1 MEIGSLDINKTKKN
15 DIGKPK
21 PIANKARKC
30 PKGTMYVPSRD
41 ECLPT
46 DEAKEIIN
54 GEKAE
59 EKLRKTAERLKNKEI
74 KEAEIKAQ
82 KAEEKAKKQVIRQEE
97 KKKKEV
103 EKELLKGDP
112 KSRKKITGN
121 ITIDERNIPKQNSEA
136 TWEFRDS
143 KVGPVASLF
152 NSKIDSKIVTKV
164 EEKKIEEPKVVKKVE
179 VPTIEVSTIEK
190 PKVEQPKGKL
200 DSLTTA
206 LGSLSLNV
214 KNDQAKEVPPTMPK
228 IPEKVTD
235 DVDGVLSS
243 AFASINLKDKNGN
256 TAEPPE
262 KQTNFLG
269 NDDVVDEVK
278 VVEDEFDVEEENDD
292 DSDEGNSRRENT
304 ETFFID
310 KHNAAL
316 FKKERDEFSTTK
328 VGNDFLYPD
337 LNDKEFN
344 VKLSSKKEFNQHK
357 YEGIINKNIE
367 EEANKACQSEFEILP
382 HQQFVKNFMS
392 LDTPYNSLLLYHELG
407 TGKTCSAIGITEEMR
422 QYMKQT
428 GIQKKIM
435 IIASPNVQDNFK
447 LQLFDANKLKQI
459 QNGAWNLDTCVGNS
473 LLKEI
478 NLSEMDKLPRER
490 VVKTIK
496 GLIKRYYRF
505 MGYDS
510 VALYSDSEI
519 KNLKRK
525 LNRKKQDSSFLE
537 DTQNDLPEIMDLEP
551 IRENDDE
558 ETKLNKMKVIRKL
571 REKFDH
577 RLIVIDEFHNIVAKK
592 ETSKKSSAKI
602 ILQIVRYCKF
612 TRFLL
617 LSATP
622 LYNSHEE
629 ILWITNMMNLNDKRA
644 VITMNQVF
652 DKEGN
657 FIKEKKDGNGIVLHE
672 SGQDLL
678 RRKLTGYVSYVRGE
692 NPYTFPF
699 RVYPKDFA
707 VKENQFTNY
716 PATTKHFN
724 GTEIKH
730 PPKNY
735 VLNNLF
741 MNKLG
746 NYQLKVHSALIH
758 NLNTIAKF
766 ESKEKFG
773 FRDLI
778 KPLSS
783 LNMTY
788 PSEVFFKHLEEKPDT
803 PYVGPINDLHGKDGL
818 RNVMNFET
826 STGLYGVSFNYEYK
840 PQILE
845 KYGKIFSLEHIGKYS
860 CKIAAICNAI
870 QNSTGIVLVYSRY
883 LEGGLLP
890 LALALEEMGISRYSY
905 SSHVR
910 SFLKEKQPV
919 LNPLTMK
926 PKTAKDEFTAKYAMI
941 TGTSAYSQSN
951 ELDIELITNPS
962 NFDGRH
968 VKVVL
973 ISEAGSEGLDFKN
986 IRQVHILDPWYNMS
1000 RIEQVIGRA
1009 VRNKSHC
1016 IFPLSKRNVEIYMH
1030 ATHDG
1035 TELET
1040 ADIYM
1045 YRLSEEKAIQIGQ
1058 ITRIMKESA
1067 VDCILNMNQ
1076 NNFTEEK
1083 MGVEIDIELSSNKKI
1098 KYKVGDTSF
1107 SGKCDY
1113 MEECEF
1119 TCKPTMPETT
1129 VINSTSYNIHHVSI
1143 NHERIAKRVRQLF
1156 RDRSFFTLKDLI
1168 KELQIGNPYPLEEI
1182 YYTISQFL
1190 KNKSEWLVCNQKL
1203 GYLIKKNNI
1212 YAFQPNDIKNQRASI
1227 FERTIPLD
1235 HKPISVTIDL
1245 PEDTGRVN
1253 KNLSEE
1259 EQKIIPPTTLRI
1271 TPPPQSNSLAKPK
1284 AVLVIKPKESN
1295 KKEPEL
1301 KVSAMGKIV
1310 PTESSSE
1317 RAYEDII
1324 TLLNETVTFWNQ
1336 DSYKYVSAAANDRME
1351 KSKELKHVGIRS
1363 LTVLTSVHNMDKDE
1377 MMYYLIFHK
1386 LDTCV
1391 FREKIKY
1398 VRAIFKDKSDF
1409 TKEVT
1414 ESFTNVEDVMYSYFR
1429 KKMFKPADV
1438 DYHVLC
1444 MTKEKK
1450 NVFMVFKNKEW
1461 REILATEK
1469 DNADIKV
1476 WKLSLNKSQKV
1487 LEKVR
1492 REFKSNVE
1500 KESIFGF
1507 MGILKNSE
1515 IDGYGFKNKNV
1526 LQTRNALGATCEQ
1539 ANRDM
1544 IINKLSILLD
1554 IMGIPTSQV
1563 EMVYDLVKN
1572 TDLLYV
1578 PIKDRSLRINKHH
1591 VCLIFELLLRHFSRK
1606 EKLPWF
1612 LDLEESLETD
1622 IIHLSIAKSIVG
1634 SQNVFDIVKK

>member
-1 MEIGSLDINKTKKN
+1 MQTDSLDKNKTKKN
-15 DIGKPK
+15 DIVKTK
-21 PIANKARKC
+21 VIANKTRKC
-30 PKGTMYVPSRD
+30 PKGTMYVASRD
-41 ECLPT
+41 DCFPT
-46 DEAKEIIN
+46 AEAKDIIN

-59 EKLRKTAERLKNKEI
+59 EKLRKAAERLEAKRLKDAATKKLKE
-74 KEAEIKAQ
+74 
-82 KAEEKAKKQVIRQEE
+82 EEKLKKDLI
-97 KKKKEV
+97 KKDDKKRKDA
-103 EKELLKGDP
+103 EKEKMKADAKTG
-112 KSRKKITGN
+112 RKKIPGN
-121 ITIDERNIPKQNSEA
+121 MIFKDQPLEQVK
-136 TWEFRDS
+136 WEFKDDT
-143 KVGPVASLF
+143 VGKTLSVFDRKEDL
-152 NSKIDSKIVTKV
+152 VTVKA
-164 EEKKIEEPKVVKKVE
+164 EPKGMIE
-179 VPTIEVSTIEK
+179 TITSAFGALSL
-190 PKVEQPKGKL
+190 KGKE
-200 DSLTTA
+200 A
-206 LGSLSLNV
+206 AAEV
-214 KNDQAKEVPPTMPK
+214 ENDP
-228 IPEKVTD
+228 
-235 DVDGVLSS
+235 LSS
-243 AFASINLKDKNGN
+243 ALASMNLNNKTDEPTIKNL
-256 TAEPPE
+256 
-262 KQTNFLG
+262 LG
-269 NDDVVDEVK
+269 DHESDDNAMK
-278 VVEDEFDVEEENDD
+278 VVEDEFDEEQDIEDGNDD
-292 DSDEGNSRRENT
+292 DSSKRDNT

-310 KHNAAL
+310 KHNATL
-316 FKKERDEFSTTK
+316 FKKEREEFMSEK

-337 LNDKEFN
+337 LNDNRFN
-344 VKLSSKKEFNQHK
+344 IKISSKKEFNQHK
-357 YEGIINKNIE
+357 YEGVINKNIE
-367 EEANKACQSEFEILP
+367 EEANKACQSDFKILP
-382 HQQFVKNFMS
+382 HQQFVKKFMS

-428 GIQKKIM
+428 GVQKKIM

-447 LQLFDANKLKQI
+447 LQLFDAKKLKQI

-478 NLSEMDKLPRER
+478 NLSEMEKLPRER

-525 LNRKKQDSSFLE
+525 LKRKKQDSTFLE
-537 DTQNDLPEIMDLEP
+537 NTQNELPEIMDLEP

-571 REKFDH
+571 RDKFDH

-629 ILWITNMMNLNDKRA
+629 ILWVTNMMNLNDKRA

-652 DKEGN
+652 DKKGN
-657 FIKEKKDGNGIVLHE
+657 FIQESRKNGVVIQE

-707 VKENQFTNY
+707 LKENQFTSLT
-716 PATTKHFN
+716 ATTKHFN
-724 GTEIKH
+724 GSDIKN

-746 NYQLKVHSALIH
+746 NYQLKVHSTLIH
-758 NLNTIAKF
+758 HLNTIAKF
-766 ESKEKFG
+766 EAKEKFG

-778 KPLSS
+778 QPLSS

-788 PSEVFFKHLEEKPDT
+788 PSPAFYNHLEENPNT
-803 PYVGPINDLHGKDGL
+803 PYTGSINELHGKDGL
-818 RNVMNFET
+818 RNTMDFET
-826 STGLYGVSFNYEYK
+826 SSGLYGASFNYEYK
-840 PQILE
+840 PNILE

-860 CKIAAICNAI
+860 CKIEAICKAI
-870 QNSTGIVLVYSRY
+870 LNSTGIVLVYSRY

-890 LALALEEMGISRYSY
+890 LALALEEMGLSRYSY
-905 SSHVR
+905 SSHIR

-926 PKTAKDEFTAKYAMI
+926 AKSAKDEYTAKYAMI

-951 ELDIELITNPS
+951 EMDIELITNPS
-962 NFDGRH
+962 NFDGKH

-1016 IFPLSKRNVEIYMH
+1016 IFPLSQRNVEIYMH

-1035 TELET
+1035 SDLET

-1076 NNFTEEK
+1076 NNFTAEQ
-1083 MGVEIDIELSSNKKI
+1083 MGLEIEIELASNKKI
-1098 KYKVGDTSF
+1098 NYTVGDTSF

-1113 MEECEF
+1113 MEKCEF
-1119 TCKPTMPETT
+1119 ICKPTMSETAS
-1129 VINSTSYNIHHVSI
+1129 INSSSYNIHHVSI

-1156 RDRSFFTLKDLI
+1156 RDRTFFTLKDLI

-1190 KNKSEWLVCNQKL
+1190 KNKTEWLVCNQKL

-1212 YAFQPNDIKNQRASI
+1212 YAFQPNDIKNLQASL
-1227 FERTIPLD
+1227 FERSIPLD

-1245 PEDTGRVN
+1245 PEDTQRVDSTNSSASEAEKTNDLLIAPPQPLPSKSN
-1253 KNLSEE
+1253 KSVAV
-1259 EQKIIPPTTLRI
+1259 I
-1271 TPPPQSNSLAKPK
+1271 TPKTNPK
-1284 AVLVIKPKESN
+1284 
-1295 KKEPEL
+1295 KKEET
-1301 KVSAMGKIV
+1301 KVSALGKMV
-1310 PTESSSE
+1310 QTDSSPE
-1317 RAYEDII
+1317 KAYDELIAF
-1324 TLLNETVTFWNQ
+1324 LNDTVTFWNQ
-1336 DSYKYVSAAANDRME
+1336 DSYKYVSGAANDRME
-1351 KSKELKHVGIRS
+1351 KSKELKHVGIRT
-1363 LTVLTSVHNMDKDE
+1363 LTVLTTVHNMEKSE
-1377 MMYYLIFHK
+1377 MLYYLIFHK
-1386 LDTCV
+1386 LDTCI
-1391 FREKIKY
+1391 FREKMKY
-1398 VRAIFKDKSDF
+1398 VNSIFKEDSDF
-1409 TKEVT
+1409 AKSIVHTY
-1414 ESFTNVEDVMYSYFR
+1414 NNNIEDIVYSYFR
-1429 KKMFKPADV
+1429 QKIFKPPDT
-1438 DYHVLC
+1438 DYYVMCLA
-1444 MTKEKK
+1444 KEKK
-1450 NVFMVFKNKEW
+1450 NMIMVFKKKEW

-1469 DNADIKV
+1469 DNADTRK
-1476 WKLSLNKSQKV
+1476 WRLSLNKSENV

-1492 REFKSNVE
+1492 REFKSNEE

-1507 MGILKNSE
+1507 MAILKNSE

-1554 IMGIPTSQV
+1554 IMGIPTTHV

-1591 VCLIFELLLRHFSRK
+1591 VCLVYELLLRHFSRK
-1606 EKLPWF
+1606 ENLPWF

-1622 IIHLSIAKSIVG
+1622 IIHLSIAKSVVG
-1634 SQNVFDIVKK
+1634 TQNVFDIVKK

>member
-1 MEIGSLDINKTKKN
+1 METESLDKNKTKKN
-15 DIGKPK
+15 DIAK
-21 PIANKARKC
+21 PIANKTRKRIC
-30 PKGTMYVPSRD
+30 PKGTMFVASRG
-41 ECLPT
+41 ECFPIA
-46 DEAKEIIN
+46 EAKDILS

-59 EKLRKTAERLKNKEI
+59 EKLRKATERLELKAIAKALKDDEKSK
-74 KEAEIKAQ
+74 KEAIK
-82 KAEEKAKKQVIRQEE
+82 KEEKAKKDAER
-97 KKKKEV
+97 
-103 EKELLKGDP
+103 GN
-112 KSRKKITGN
+112 KKITGKVVLFN
-121 ITIDERNIPKQNSEA
+121 DAPKTTEPEN
-136 TWEFRDS
+136 WEFKGDR
-143 KVGPVASLF
+143 VTRVASLF
-152 NSKIDSKIVTKV
+152 DTK
-164 EEKKIEEPKVVKKVE
+164 KADIMKADIMKADAD
-179 VPTIEVSTIEK
+179 EK
-190 PKVEQPKGKL
+190 PKGMFDTLASVF
-200 DSLTTA
+200 
-206 LGSLSLNV
+206 GSLSLNG
-214 KNDQAKEVPPTMPK
+214 KEKAEPDPV
-228 IPEKVTD
+228 PEKVEPDPVPEKVEPEPVPEKDAT
-235 DVDGVLSS
+235 GILSS
-243 AFASINLKDKNGN
+243 AFASLNLFEKEQNFVGKDEDDNLKE
-256 TAEPPE
+256 T
-262 KQTNFLG
+262 
-269 NDDVVDEVK
+269 
-278 VVEDEFDVEEENDD
+278 EDEFDEEEEDD
-292 DSDEGNSRRENT
+292 DDEEEDDDDEAKREDT

-310 KHNAAL
+310 KHNASL
-316 FKKERDEFSTTK
+316 FKKERDEFLTEKS
-328 VGNDFLYPD
+328 GNEFLYPD
-337 LNDKEFN
+337 LNDKQFN
-344 VKLSSKKEFNQHK
+344 IKISSKKEFNQHK

-496 GLIKRYYRF
+496 GLIARYYRF

-510 VALYSDSEI
+510 VALYSDSEL

-525 LNRKKQDSSFLE
+525 LKRKKQDSTFLE
-537 DTQNDLPEIMDLEP
+537 ETQNELPEIMDLEP
-551 IRENDDE
+551 IRDTDDE
-558 ETKLNKMKVIRKL
+558 ETKQNKMKVIRKL
-571 REKFDH
+571 RDKFDH

-592 ETSKKSSAKI
+592 ESSKKSSARI

-629 ILWITNMMNLNDKRA
+629 ILWVTNMMNLNDKRA

-657 FIKEKKDGNGIVLHE
+657 FVKESKNANGIVIQE

-707 VKENQFTNY
+707 PNENQFAHF
-716 PATTKHFN
+716 PAPTKLFN
-724 GTEIKH
+724 GNRIKT

-741 MNKLG
+741 INKLG

-758 NLNTIAKF
+758 NLNTIEKFNAKD
-766 ESKEKFG
+766 KFG

-788 PSEVFFKHLEEKPDT
+788 PSDPFFKHLEETPDKP
-803 PYVGPINDLHGKDGL
+803 YSGSINELHGKDGL
-818 RNVMNFET
+818 RNTMNFET
-826 STGLYGVSFNYEYK
+826 SSGLYGVSFNYDYK
-840 PQILE
+840 PQVLE

-860 CKIAAICNAI
+860 CKIEAICKAI

-890 LALALEEMGISRYSY
+890 LALALEEMGITRYSY

-941 TGTSAYSQSN
+941 TGTTAYSQSN
-951 ELDIELITNPS
+951 ELDIELITNSS

-1076 NNFTEEK
+1076 NNFTAEK
-1083 MGVEIDIELSSNKKI
+1083 MGVEIEIELSSSKKI
-1098 KYKVGDTSF
+1098 KYTVGDTSF

-1113 MEECEF
+1113 MEQCEF
-1119 TCKPTMPETT
+1119 TCKPTMPENAK
-1129 VINSTSYNIHHVSI
+1129 INSTSYNIHHVSI

-1156 RDRSFFTLKDLI
+1156 RDRAFFTLDDLI
-1168 KELQIGNPYPLEEI
+1168 KEIQIGNPYPLEEI

-1190 KNKSEWLVCNQKL
+1190 KNKMEWLVCNHKL
-1203 GYLIKKNNI
+1203 GYLIKRNNI
-1212 YAFQPNDIKNQRASI
+1212 YAFQPNDIKNTRASI

-1235 HKPISVTIDL
+1235 HKPTSVTIDL
-1245 PEDTGRVN
+1245 PEKDAEGQ
-1253 KNLSEE
+1253 KASPSPPSPLPLPLPLPLSS
-1259 EQKIIPPTTLRI
+1259 TTKPMKPFI
-1271 TPPPQSNSLAKPK
+1271 TNEPNPNPKPK
-1284 AVLVIKPKESN
+1284 PKTD
-1295 KKEPEL
+1295 EL
-1301 KVSAMGKIV
+1301 RASALGKMV
-1310 PTESSSE
+1310 QTESSPGK
-1317 RAYEDII
+1317 AYDELI
-1324 TLLNETVTFWNQ
+1324 LLMNETVAFWNQ
-1336 DSYKYVSAAANDRME
+1336 DPYMYVSGRANDRME
-1351 KSKELKHVGIRS
+1351 KSKDPKHVGIRTLS
-1363 LTVLTSVHNMDKDE
+1363 VLTTVHNMDKQE
-1377 MMYYLIFHK
+1377 MIYYHIFHK
-1386 LDTCV
+1386 LDTCI
-1391 FREKIKY
+1391 FREKMKY
-1398 VRAIFKDKSDF
+1398 VNAIFKEESDF
-1409 TKEVT
+1409 KKPVT
-1414 ESFTNVEDVMYSYFR
+1414 ETYTDNVEDVIYSYFR
-1429 KKMFKPADV
+1429 KKIFKPGDAEH
-1438 DYHVLC
+1438 YVLC
-1444 MTKEKK
+1444 LTKEKK
-1450 NVFMVFKNKEW
+1450 NMFMVFKRKEW

-1469 DNADIKV
+1469 DNVETKS
-1476 WKLSLNKSQKV
+1476 WRLTLNKSQKV

-1492 REFKSNVE
+1492 REFGKGNAE

-1507 MGILKNSE
+1507 MAILKNSE

-1554 IMGIPTSQV
+1554 IMGIPTIQV

-1578 PIKDRSLRINKHH
+1578 PINDRSLRINKHH
-1591 VCLIFELLLRHFSRK
+1591 VCMIYELLLRHLSRK
-1606 EKLPWF
+1606 ENLPWF
-1612 LDLEESLETD
+1612 LDLEESVESD
-1622 IIHLSIAKSIVG
+1622 IIHLSIAKSMVG
-1634 SQNVFDIVKK
+1634 SQNVYDLVKK

>member
-1 MEIGSLDINKTKKN
+1 MELESLDKNKTKKN
-15 DIGKPK
+15 DLVNKLK
-21 PIANKARKC
+21 QTANKTRKC
-30 PKGTMYVPSRD
+30 PKGELYVPSRD
-41 ECLPT
+41 DCFPT
-46 DEAKEIIN
+46 AEAKEILN
-54 GEKAE
+54 AEKAE
-59 EKLRKTAERLKNKEI
+59 EKARKAVERSEAKAVKDAAAKALKE
-74 KEAEIKAQ
+74 
-82 KAEEKAKKQVIRQEE
+82 EEKAKKELIRKEE
-97 KKKKEV
+97 KMRKDA
-103 EKELLKGDP
+103 EKLQMKAVG
-112 KSRKKITGN
+112 KKKITGN
-121 ITIDERNIPKQNSEA
+121 VIFNDQKTDQDK
-136 TWEFRDS
+136 WEFKQDN
-143 KVGPVASLF
+143 VQPVVSLF
-152 NSKIDSKIVTKV
+152 DTKV
-164 EEKKIEEPKVVKKVE
+164 DAQMK
-179 VPTIEVSTIEK
+179 EK
-190 PKVEQPKGKL
+190 PKGILESVTAAF
-200 DSLTTA
+200 DSLRLKPEDAKVA
-206 LGSLSLNV
+206 LETKKSPPPQEEVNVFLSNAFASLNV
-214 KNDQAKEVPPTMPK
+214 GVQKDTKDPDFLGK
-228 IPEKVTD
+228 TD
-235 DVDGVLSS
+235 DD
-243 AFASINLKDKNGN
+243 LK
-256 TAEPPE
+256 E
-262 KQTNFLG
+262 
-269 NDDVVDEVK
+269 
-278 VVEDEFDVEEENDD
+278 VEDEFDEEEEVENDD
-292 DSDEGNSRRENT
+292 ESDVGDNSKRENT

-316 FKKERDEFSTTK
+316 FKKEREEFLTEK
-328 VGNDFLYPD
+328 KGNDFLYPD
-337 LNDKEFN
+337 LNDKQFN
-344 VKLSSKKEFNQHK
+344 VKISSKKEFNQHK
-357 YEGIINKNIE
+357 YEGIVNKNIE
-367 EEANKACQSEFEILP
+367 EEANKACHSDFEILP

-525 LNRKKQDSSFLE
+525 LKRKKQDSSFLE
-537 DTQNDLPEIMDLEP
+537 ETQNELPEIMDLEP

-558 ETKLNKMKVIRKL
+558 ETKLNKTKVIRKL

-629 ILWITNMMNLNDKRA
+629 ILWVTNMMNLNDKRA

-652 DKEGN
+652 DKAGN
-657 FIKEKKDGNGIVLHE
+657 FIKESKNGNGIILQE

-707 VKENQFTNY
+707 LKENQFTNF
-716 PATTKHFN
+716 PATTKLFN
-724 GTEIKH
+724 GTLIKN

-758 NLNTIAKF
+758 NLNTIEKF
-766 ESKEKFG
+766 EEKEKFG

-788 PSEVFFKHLEEKPDT
+788 PSSAFYKHMEESPDT
-803 PYVGPINDLHGKDGL
+803 PYTGSINELHGKDGL
-818 RNVMNFET
+818 RNAMNFET
-826 STGLYGVSFNYEYK
+826 SSGLYGVSFNYEYK
-840 PQILE
+840 PQVLE

-860 CKIAAICNAI
+860 CKIEAICKAI

-926 PKTAKDEFTAKYAMI
+926 PKAAKDEFTAKYAMI

-1016 IFPLSKRNVEIYMH
+1016 IFPLSQRNVEIYMH

-1035 TELET
+1035 SDLET

-1076 NNFTEEK
+1076 NNFTQEK
-1083 MGVEIDIELSSNKKI
+1083 MGVEIDIELSSSNKKI

-1113 MEECEF
+1113 MEQCEF
-1119 TCKPTMPETT
+1119 TCKPTMAENTP
-1129 VINSTSYNIHHVSI
+1129 INSSSYNIHHVSI

-1156 RDRSFFTLKDLI
+1156 RDRAFFTLKDLI

-1190 KNKSEWLVCNQKL
+1190 KNKMEWLVCNHKL

-1212 YAFQPNDIKNQRASI
+1212 YAFQPNDIKNLRASI

-1235 HKPISVTIDL
+1235 HKPTSVTIDL
-1245 PEDTGRVN
+1245 PEEGDRMIEGKKASPIAVPLAAP
-1253 KNLSEE
+1253 LSA
-1259 EQKIIPPTTLRI
+1259 P
-1271 TPPPQSNSLAKPK
+1271 LAAPLVATNPVPSTAALTKQMIVVKPK
-1284 AVLVIKPKESN
+1284 N
-1295 KKEPEL
+1295 KVPIEEPL
-1301 KVSAMGKIV
+1301 KVSALGKMV
-1310 PTESSSE
+1310 QSDSSPVK
-1317 RAYEDII
+1317 AYD
-1324 TLLNETVTFWNQ
+1324 TFVADLNETVTFWNQ
-1336 DSYKYVSAAANDRME
+1336 DPYTYVSAAANVRME
-1351 KSKELKHVGIRS
+1351 KSKEIKHVGFRS
-1363 LTVLTSVHNMDKDE
+1363 LSVLTTVHNMDKQE
-1377 MMYYLIFHK
+1377 MLYYLIFHK
-1386 LDTCV
+1386 LDTCF
-1391 FREKIKY
+1391 FRDRMKY
-1398 VRAIFKDKSDF
+1398 VRAIFKEESDF
-1409 TKEVT
+1409 AKAIT
-1414 ESFTNVEDVMYSYFR
+1414 ETFNSDVDDVVYSYFR
-1429 KKMFKPADV
+1429 KKMFKPKDADH
-1438 DYHVLC
+1438 YVLC

-1450 NVFMVFKNKEW
+1450 NNFMVFKRNEW

-1469 DNADIKV
+1469 DNADTKT
-1476 WKLSLNKSQKV
+1476 WRLSLNKSQKM

-1492 REFKSNVE
+1492 REFKDNVE

-1507 MGILKNSE
+1507 MAILKNSE
-1515 IDGYGFKNKNV
+1515 IDGYGLKNKNV

-1554 IMGIPTSQV
+1554 IMGIPTTQV
-1563 EMVYDLVKN
+1563 EMVYDLVPS
-1572 TDLLYV
+1572 TDLLHV
-1578 PIKDRSLRINKHH
+1578 PIKDRFLRINKHH
-1591 VCLIFELLLRHFSRK
+1591 VCLIFELLLRHLSRK
-1606 EKLPWF
+1606 EGLPWF

-1622 IIHLSIAKSIVG
+1622 IIHLSIAKSVVG
-1634 SQNVFDIVKK
+1634 SQNLFDISKK

>member
-1 MEIGSLDINKTKKN
+1 METGYLDKNKTKKN
-15 DIGKPK
+15 DIVKTKPT
-21 PIANKARKC
+21 ANKTRKC
-30 PKGTMYVPSRD
+30 KKGEMFVPSRD
-41 ECLPT
+41 DCYPT
-46 DEAKEIIN
+46 AEAKEILN
-54 GEKAE
+54 GEKADENARKAAVRLDIKVSRDAAAKAMKYE
-59 EKLRKTAERLKNKEI
+59 EKMKKDLIKKEEKVKKDAEKE
-74 KEAEIKAQ
+74 KM
-82 KAEEKAKKQVIRQEE
+82 KAEKEKMKADAKI
-97 KKKKEV
+97 
-103 EKELLKGDP
+103 G
-112 KSRKKITGN
+112 RKKITGN
-121 ITIDERNIPKQNSEA
+121 LVFNESFPQKTDPVRWDFRDDKVRHVTSLFDSNAKPGEVALASLSVNGKEA
-136 TWEFRDS
+136 TKELVGVDVDKAKSPAGKNTS
-143 KVGPVASLF
+143 KDG
-152 NSKIDSKIVTKV
+152 
-164 EEKKIEEPKVVKKVE
+164 
-179 VPTIEVSTIEK
+179 
-190 PKVEQPKGKL
+190 KGIL
-200 DSLTTA
+200 DS
-206 LGSLSLNV
+206 
-214 KNDQAKEVPPTMPK
+214 
-228 IPEKVTD
+228 VT
-235 DVDGVLSS
+235 S
-243 AFASINLKDKNGN
+243 AFASLSVNGKEATKELVVVDVDEAKSPAGENTSKDGKGVFFSAKNEVVEES
-256 TAEPPE
+256 AEHD
-262 KQTNFLG
+262 FLG
-269 NDDVVDEVK
+269 KDDDAAVK
-278 VVEDEFDVEEENDD
+278 EGEDEFDEEEEDNDD
-292 DSDEGNSRRENT
+292 DESNRENT

-310 KHNAAL
+310 KQNAAL
-316 FKKERDEFSTTK
+316 FKKERDEFLTEKT
-328 VGNDFLYPD
+328 GNDFLYPD
-337 LNDKEFN
+337 LNDEQFN
-344 VKLSSKKEFNQHK
+344 VKISSKKEFNQHK
-357 YEGIINKNIE
+357 YDGIINKNIE

-428 GIQKKIM
+428 GLQKKIM

-459 QNGAWNLDTCVGNS
+459 RNGAWNLDTCVGNS

-478 NLSEMDKLPRER
+478 NLSEIEKLPRER

-510 VALYSDSEI
+510 IALYSDSEI

-525 LNRKKQDSSFLE
+525 LKRKKEDSSFLE
-537 DTQNDLPEIMDLEP
+537 DTQNELPEIMDMEP
-551 IRENDDE
+551 LRETDDE
-558 ETKLNKMKVIRKL
+558 ETRLNKMKVIRKL
-571 REKFDH
+571 RDKFDH
-577 RLIVIDEFHNIVAKK
+577 RLIVIDEFHNIVAKT

-657 FIKEKKDGNGIVLHE
+657 FIKESKNANGVVLQE

-707 VKENQFTNY
+707 PKENQFTTF

-724 GTEIKH
+724 GTHIRN
-730 PPKNY
+730 PPKKY

-741 MNKLG
+741 MNTLG

-758 NLNTIAKF
+758 NLNTIEKF
-766 ESKEKFG
+766 QAKEKFG
-773 FRDLI
+773 FRELI

-788 PSEVFFKHLEEKPDT
+788 PSAAFFKHMEEHTDKP
-803 PYVGPINDLHGKDGL
+803 YSGSINDLHGKDGL
-818 RNVMNFET
+818 RNTMNFET

-840 PQILE
+840 PQVLE

-860 CKIAAICNAI
+860 CKIEAICKAI
-870 QNSTGIVLVYSRY
+870 QNSTGIILVYSRY

-905 SSHVR
+905 SSHVQ

-926 PKTAKDEFTAKYAMI
+926 AKTAKDEYTAKYAMI

-951 ELDIELITNPS
+951 DLDIQLITNPS
-962 NFDGRH
+962 NFDGKH

-1016 IFPLSKRNVEIYMH
+1016 IFPLSQRNVEIYMH

-1076 NNFTEEK
+1076 NNFTTEK
-1083 MGVEIDIELSSNKKI
+1083 MGIELEIELSSNKKI
-1098 KYKVGDTSF
+1098 KYTVGDKSF

-1119 TCKPTMPETT
+1119 TCKPTMSETT
-1129 VINSTSYNIHHVSI
+1129 VINSTSYNIHHVSL

-1156 RDRSFFTLKDLI
+1156 RDRSFFTLKGLI
-1168 KELQIGNPYPLEEI
+1168 KELQLGNPYPLEEI

-1190 KNKSEWLVCNQKL
+1190 KNRMEWLVCNNKL
-1203 GYLIKKNNI
+1203 GYLIKKNNV
-1212 YAFQPNDIKNQRASI
+1212 YAFQPNDIKNLRASI
-1227 FERTIPLD
+1227 FEREIPLD
-1235 HKPISVTIDL
+1235 HKPTSVTIHL
-1245 PEDTGRVN
+1245 PESTPVANKPLLVVEGQKASPPENVN
-1253 KNLSEE
+1253 L
-1259 EQKIIPPTTLRI
+1259 QPPPTI
-1271 TPPPQSNSLAKPK
+1271 SKPK
-1284 AVLVIKPKESN
+1284 PVIVIKPKY
-1295 KKEPEL
+1295 EPEKKVES
-1301 KVSAMGKIV
+1301 KVSALGEMVHADASPEK
-1310 PTESSSE
+1310 
-1317 RAYEDII
+1317 AYDKLIFF
-1324 TLLNETVTFWNQ
+1324 LNETVTFWNQ
-1336 DSYKYVSAAANDRME
+1336 DLYTYVSDAANGKME
-1351 KSKELKHVGIRS
+1351 KSKDIKHVGIRT
-1363 LTVLTSVHNMDKDE
+1363 LYVLTSVHGMDKPE
-1377 MMYYLIFHK
+1377 MLYYLIFHK
-1386 LDTCV
+1386 LDTCL

-1398 VRAIFKDKSDF
+1398 VTSIFKEESDF
-1409 TKEVT
+1409 TKAVT
-1414 ESFTNVEDVMYSYFR
+1414 ETYNNPEDVVYSYFR
-1429 KKMFKPADV
+1429 KKMFKPRDADH
-1438 DYHVLC
+1438 YVLC
-1444 MTKEKK
+1444 ITKEKK
-1450 NVFMVFKNKEW
+1450 NVFMVFKKKIW
-1461 REILATEK
+1461 REILATET
-1469 DNADIKV
+1469 DNAETKIWRLTFDKG
-1476 WKLSLNKSQKV
+1476 QKV

-1492 REFKSNVE
+1492 REYTKSKE
-1500 KESIFGF
+1500 KESLLGF
-1507 MGILKNSE
+1507 MAILKNSE
-1515 IDGYGFKNKNV
+1515 IDGYGFKNKDV
-1526 LQTRNALGATCEQ
+1526 LLTRNALGATCEQ

-1544 IINKLSILLD
+1544 ILQKLSILLD
-1554 IMGIPTSQV
+1554 IMDIPTDRV
-1563 EMVYDLVKN
+1563 EMVYDLVKT

-1578 PIKDRSLRINKHH
+1578 PIKDRILRINKHH
-1591 VCLIFELLLRHFSRK
+1591 VCLIYELLLRYFSRK
-1606 EKLPWF
+1606 ENLPWF

-1622 IIHLSIAKSIVG
+1622 IIHLSITKSVVG
-1634 SQNVFDIVKK
+1634 SQNVFDIIKK

>member
-1 MEIGSLDINKTKKN
+1 METGSLDQNKTKKN
-15 DIGKPK
+15 ELEKPK
-21 PIANKARKC
+21 PSANKTRKC
-30 PKGTMYVPSRD
+30 PKGEVYVPSRD
-41 ECLPT
+41 DCFPT
-46 DEAKEIIN
+46 AEAKEILN

-59 EKLRKTAERLKNKEI
+59 EKVRKAAERAELKAIKDAAAKALKE
-74 KEAEIKAQ
+74 
-82 KAEEKAKKQVIRQEE
+82 EEKAKKDLMKKEE
-97 KKKKEV
+97 KAKKDA
-103 EKELLKGDP
+103 EKERMKAQAKPG
-112 KSRKKITGN
+112 RKKITGSVVLN
-121 ITIDERNIPKQNSEA
+121 PVLPKQIDQA
-136 TWEFRDS
+136 KWEFKDDKVNKVDS
-143 KVGPVASLF
+143 LVNYPPML
-152 NSKIDSKIVTKV
+152 T
-164 EEKKIEEPKVVKKVE
+164 KIE
-179 VPTIEVSTIEK
+179 SNLK
-190 PKVEQPKGKL
+190 PKPEEESKSKPAEAKKGIF
-200 DSLTTA
+200 DSITSA
-206 LGSLSLNV
+206 FGSLSLTGNAAI
-214 KNDQAKEVPPTMPK
+214 KPAEKQEVPLEEEPK
-228 IPEKVTD
+228 EISK
-235 DVDGVLSS
+235 
-243 AFASINLKDKNGN
+243 
-256 TAEPPE
+256 EPI
-262 KQTNFLG
+262 FLG
-269 NDDVVDEVK
+269 EDVVKEG
-278 VVEDEFDVEEENDD
+278 EDEFDEEEDKED
-292 DSDEGNSRRENT
+292 ESDEENSKRENT

-310 KHNAAL
+310 KHNATL
-316 FKKERDEFSTTK
+316 FKKEREEFSNEK
-328 VGNDFLYPD
+328 KGNEFLYPD

-344 VKLSSKKEFNQHK
+344 VKISSKKEFFQHK
-357 YEGIINKNIE
+357 YDGIINKNIA
-367 EEANKACQSEFEILP
+367 EEADKACQSEFEILP

-428 GIQKKIM
+428 GILKKIM

-459 QNGAWNLDTCVGNS
+459 RNGAWNLDTCVGNS

-478 NLSEMDKLPRER
+478 NLSEIDKLPRER
-490 VVKTIK
+490 VVKTIR

-525 LNRKKQDSSFLE
+525 LKRKKQDASFLE
-537 DTQNDLPEIMDLEP
+537 DTQNELPEIMDLEP

-571 REKFDH
+571 RDKFDH

-629 ILWITNMMNLNDKRA
+629 ILWVTNMMNLNDKRA

-657 FIKEKKDGNGIVLHE
+657 FTKESKNGSGIVIQE

-707 VKENQFTNY
+707 PEEKLFSSF

-724 GTEIKH
+724 GTLIKN
-730 PPKNY
+730 PPKKY

-758 NLNTIAKF
+758 SLNSIEKF

-788 PSEVFFKHLEEKPDT
+788 PSSAFFKHLEET
-803 PYVGPINDLHGKDGL
+803 PEKAYTGSMNDLHGKDGL
-818 RNVMNFET
+818 RNTMKFET
-826 STGLYGVSFNYEYK
+826 SSGLYGVSFNYEYK
-840 PQILE
+840 PQVLE

-860 CKIAAICNAI
+860 CKIEAICKAV

-926 PKTAKDEFTAKYAMI
+926 AKTAKDEFTAKYAMI

-951 ELDIELITNPS
+951 ELDIELITNSS

-1016 IFPLSKRNVEIYMH
+1016 IFPLTQRNVEIYMH

-1076 NNFTEEK
+1076 NNFTAEK
-1083 MGVEIDIELSSNKKI
+1083 MGVELEIELSSNKKI
-1098 KYKVGDTSF
+1098 KYTVGDKSF

-1113 MEECEF
+1113 MEECEY
-1119 TCKPTMPETT
+1119 TCKPTLPENA

-1143 NHERIAKRVRQLF
+1143 NHERIAKRIRQLF
-1156 RDRSFFTLKDLI
+1156 RDRTFFTLEDLI
-1168 KELQIGNPYPLEEI
+1168 KELQLGNPYPLEEI

-1190 KNKSEWLVCNQKL
+1190 KNKMEWLVCNHKL

-1227 FERTIPLD
+1227 FERTVPLD

-1245 PEDTGRVN
+1245 PEDTAFMEKR
-1253 KNLSEE
+1253 E
-1259 EQKIIPPTTLRI
+1259 IIPGEGKKASPVPIEKAIDKQIVNLTT
-1271 TPPPQSNSLAKPK
+1271 NVAKPTK
-1284 AVLVIKPKESN
+1284 PVLVIKPKDGPT
-1295 KKEPEL
+1295 KKEEI
-1301 KVSAMGKIV
+1301 KASALGKMV
-1310 PTESSSE
+1310 QTDTSPGK
-1317 RAYEDII
+1317 AYDALV
-1324 TLLNETVTFWNQ
+1324 TLLNESVTFWNQ
-1336 DSYKYVSAAANDRME
+1336 DVYMYISAAANERME
-1351 KSKELKHVGIRS
+1351 KSKDLKHVGIRT
-1363 LTVLTSVHNMDKDE
+1363 LTVLTTVHNMDKNE
-1377 MMYYLIFHK
+1377 MIYYLIFHK
-1386 LDTCV
+1386 LDTCI
-1391 FREKIKY
+1391 FREKLKY
-1398 VRAIFKDKSDF
+1398 VKSIFKDESDF
-1409 TKEVT
+1409 AKSVT
-1414 ESFTNVEDVMYSYFR
+1414 ETYSNVEDVIYSYFR
-1429 KKMFKPADV
+1429 KKMFKPGDADH
-1438 DYHVLC
+1438 YVLC
-1444 MTKEKK
+1444 LTKEKK
-1450 NVFMVFKNKEW
+1450 NMFMVFKKKDW

-1469 DNADIKV
+1469 DNADTKI
-1476 WKLSLNKSQKV
+1476 WRLTLNKSQKV

-1492 REFKSNVE
+1492 REFNKTGE
-1500 KESIFGF
+1500 KESISGF

-1515 IDGYGFKNKNV
+1515 IDGYGLKNKNV
-1526 LQTRNALGATCEQ
+1526 LQERNALGATCEQ

-1544 IINKLSILLD
+1544 IITKLSILLD
-1554 IMGIPTSQV
+1554 IMGIPTNQV
-1563 EMVYDLVKN
+1563 EMVYDLVKY
-1572 TDLLYV
+1572 TDLLHV
-1578 PIKDRSLRINKHH
+1578 HIQDRSLRINKHH
-1591 VCLIFELLLRHFSRK
+1591 VCLIFELLLRHLSRK
-1606 EKLPWF
+1606 ENLPWF
-1612 LDLEESLETD
+1612 MDLEESIETD
-1622 IIHLSIAKSIVG
+1622 IIHLRIAKAEVG
-1634 SQNVFDIVKK
+1634 SQTVFDIVKK

>member
-1 MEIGSLDINKTKKN
+1 METGSTKSLDKNNTKKN
-15 DIGKPK
+15 DIEKTK
-21 PIANKARKC
+21 VLANKTRKKC
-30 PKGTMYVPSRD
+30 PKGKTYVASRD
-41 ECLPT
+41 DCFPT
-46 DEAKEIIN
+46 AEAKEILN
-54 GEKAE
+54 AEKAE
-59 EKLRKTAERLKNKEI
+59 INLRKASERLEL
-74 KEAEIKAQ
+74 KAA
-82 KAEEKAKKQVIRQEE
+82 KDAVAKKLKDEEKAKKDLIKKEE
-97 KKKKEV
+97 KMQKDA
-103 EKELLKGDP
+103 LKAEG
-112 KSRKKITGN
+112 KNGRKKIIGN
-121 ITIDERNIPKQNSEA
+121 VILNAQPTSKPEN
-136 TWEFRDS
+136 WEFKDN
-143 KVGPVASLF
+143 KVKNVVSLF
-152 NSKIDSKIVTKV
+152 DTKV
-164 EEKKIEEPKVVKKVE
+164 DTKK
-179 VPTIEVSTIEK
+179 K
-190 PKVEQPKGKL
+190 PKGIL
-200 DSLTTA
+200 DS
-206 LGSLSLNV
+206 
-214 KNDQAKEVPPTMPK
+214 
-228 IPEKVTD
+228 VT
-235 DVDGVLSS
+235 S
-243 AFASINLKDKNGN
+243 AFATLNLNNKKETGKIPIQKKTQPPPSSDVNDLLTSAFATLNLESIRENPK
-256 TAEPPE
+256 A
-262 KQTNFLG
+262 TNFLG
-269 NDDVVDEVK
+269 EKGDDDKEGEYIK
-278 VVEDEFDVEEENDD
+278 EVEDEFDEEEDDGDQSNDD
-292 DSDEGNSRRENT
+292 ENSTRDNT

-310 KHNAAL
+310 KHNATL
-316 FKKERDEFSTTK
+316 FKDERDEFLTEK

-337 LNDKEFN
+337 LNDKHFN
-344 VKLSSKKEFNQHK
+344 VKISSKKEFNQHK
-357 YEGIINKNIE
+357 YEGIISENIE

-490 VVKTIK
+490 VVKTIRA
-496 GLIKRYYRF
+496 LIKRYYRF

-510 VALYSDSEI
+510 VALYSDSEV
-519 KNLKRK
+519 KNLQRK
-525 LNRKKQDSSFLE
+525 LKRKKQDSSFLE
-537 DTQNDLPEIMDLEP
+537 DTQNELPEIMDLEP

-558 ETKLNKMKVIRKL
+558 ETKSKKMKVIRKL

-629 ILWITNMMNLNDKRA
+629 ILWVTNMMNLNDKRA
-644 VITMNQVF
+644 VITTNQVF

-657 FIKEKKDGNGIVLHE
+657 FVRESKNENGIVIQE

-699 RVYPKDFA
+699 RVYPKEFA
-707 VKENQFTNY
+707 QKENQFTNY

-724 GTEIKH
+724 GTQIKIQ
-730 PPKNY
+730 PKNY

-766 ESKEKFG
+766 ENKEKFG

-788 PSEVFFKHLEEKPDT
+788 PSSAFFKHLEETPDKPFS
-803 PYVGPINDLHGKDGL
+803 GSINELHGKDGL
-818 RNVMNFET
+818 RSIMNFET
-826 STGLYGVSFNYEYK
+826 SSGLRGISFNYEYK
-840 PQILE
+840 PYVLE

-860 CKIAAICNAI
+860 CKIEAICKAI
-870 QNSTGIVLVYSRY
+870 KNSTGIVLVYSRY

-910 SFLKEKQPV
+910 SFLKEKQPL

-951 ELDIELITNPS
+951 ELDIELITNSS

-1076 NNFTEEK
+1076 NNFTAEK
-1083 MGVEIDIELSSNKKI
+1083 MGVEVEIELSSNKKI
-1098 KYKVGDTSF
+1098 KFTVGDTSF

-1113 MEECEF
+1113 MEKCEF
-1119 TCKPTMPETT
+1119 TCKPSLPEKTL
-1129 VINSTSYNIHHVSI
+1129 INSTSYNIHHLSI

-1156 RDRSFFTLKDLI
+1156 RDRVFFTLKDLI

-1190 KNKSEWLVCNQKL
+1190 KNKTEWLVCNHKL

-1212 YAFQPNDIKNQRASI
+1212 YAFQPNDIKNPRASI
-1227 FERTIPLD
+1227 FERMIPLD
-1235 HKPISVTIDL
+1235 HKPISVTLDL
-1245 PEDTGRVN
+1245 PENNEPVPQSTMNPLPLEV
-1253 KNLSEE
+1253 
-1259 EQKIIPPTTLRI
+1259 QKA
-1271 TPPPQSNSLAKPK
+1271 TPPENKKVGERDKPSLISKPK
-1284 AVLVIKPKESN
+1284 AMLVIKPTNEPNNKEDV
-1295 KKEPEL
+1295 
-1301 KVSAMGKIV
+1301 KVSALGKMIQ
-1310 PTESSSE
+1310 TESSPVK
-1317 RAYEDII
+1317 AYDEMLA
-1324 TLLNETVTFWNQ
+1324 LLNTTVNFWNQ
-1336 DSYKYVSAAANDRME
+1336 DPYTYVSGAANDRME
-1351 KSKELKHVGIRS
+1351 KSKDLTHVGIRTLS
-1363 LTVLTSVHNMDKDE
+1363 VLTSVHNMDKNE
-1377 MMYYLIFHK
+1377 MLYYLIFHK
-1386 LDTCV
+1386 LDTCI
-1391 FREKIKY
+1391 FREKMKY
-1398 VRAIFKDKSDF
+1398 VRAIFNEESDF
-1409 TKEVT
+1409 TKAVT
-1414 ESFTNVEDVMYSYFR
+1414 ETYNNVEDVIYSYFR
-1429 KKMFKPADV
+1429 KKIFKPKDADH
-1438 DYHVLC
+1438 YVLC
-1444 MTKEKK
+1444 LAKEKR
-1450 NVFMVFKNKEW
+1450 NIFMVFKKKEW

-1469 DNADIKV
+1469 DNIETKT
-1476 WKLSLNKSQKV
+1476 WRLSLNKSQKI

-1492 REFKSNVE
+1492 REFVKENVE

-1507 MGILKNSE
+1507 MSILKNSE

-1591 VCLIFELLLRHFSRK
+1591 VCMVFELLLRHFSRK
-1606 EKLPWF
+1606 ENLPWF

-1622 IIHLSIAKSIVG
+1622 IIHLSIGKSVVA
-1634 SQNVFDIVKK
+1634 SQNVFDIIKK